1 MTDPANSPLRAAAEA
16 QLAATP
22 ETTSTQPMADLLH
35 ELQVHQI
42 ELEMQ
47 NEALRQT
54 QQAFEQERDRYLD
67 LYEFAPVGYVTL
79 SAEGIIEAINLTGVK
94 LLGVERKA
102 LLLHRFAACVAPVDR
117 DAWQRQ
123 FQSVKQHAEPHSMEL
138 ALQRGDGSVFQA
150 QLEYA
155 PQKVGAGGTSL
166 RVALSDISARKQLE
180 AELRAREQHFS
191 TLANG
196 GSTLI
201 WTSGVDKL
209 CDYFNEPWLRFT
221 GRTLEQEM
229 GNGWTEGVHADDF
242 DHCLQTYVG
251 AFERHEPFEMEY
263 RLRAASGEYRWIL
276 DAGNPRYAIDG
287 NFLGY
292 IGYCYDISAR
302 KTIEAQLRL
311 QALVLDQIQDHVTI
325 SDLDGVVTYVNQAEM
340 RTLWSARESI
350 VGEHVSVYGDS
361 PEADAR
367 QDEIV
372 TATRLQGAWQ
382 GRVVNF
388 RPDGSGIDIDLR
400 TTLIRNEHGEPVA
413 MVGVGTDITARLKAE
428 NALAKS
434 EERYRL
440 AFQHSL
446 DSVNINR
453 LSDGLYVEVNQA
465 FLDILGYELQDITGR
480 TSLELDIWADPADRQ
495 HLVDE
500 LRQKGQCH
508 NLEARFRKKNG
519 ELIWGLMS
527 AVMMELDGVPCIL
540 SIARDVTAIRL
551 TQDELAHHRMQLE
564 QLVEAR
570 TSELQAAN
578 HTLRDTQFAMERA
591 GIGIHWVNADT
602 GRLLYA
608 NQFAADMLG
617 YTVDETLGLS
627 VSDIDPNFATAD
639 FAQVTTSLR
648 LQGTARFETV
658 LRAKDGRL
666 VPVEVTLYFLPA
678 KLEESVEEPG
688 RFITFITDISKR
700 KEAELALVQAK
711 EAAEAANRAKSTFL
725 ANMSHEIR
733 TPMNAVIGLTHMLR
747 RKLSEPEHLDKLGKI
762 ASASDHLLGVINDIL
777 DISKIEADKLVLE
790 KSNFEIDAMLARI
803 AAMVIERVHEK
814 GLELII
820 DADPDLGVVN
830 GDATRLSQALLNY
843 LGNALKFTEHGSIT
857 LRARVVEET
866 AADLLLRFE
875 VTDTGIGI
883 AAEHLPRLF
892 HAFEQADSS
901 TTRRFGGTGL
911 GLAITRRL
919 AILMGGDAGMEST
932 PGLGSTF
939 WFSARVGRIS
949 VARERHLIPAL
960 QGKRALAVD
969 DTLVTRMVHAQ
980 LLRMNGLESEAAAS
994 GETALEIIRAADAG
1008 ERPFDLVLVDLLMP
1022 EMDGFEVLAMLR
1034 LLALRHQPM
1043 VWLVTASGDT
1053 VILDDARKV
1062 GFDEILLKPLSTEML
1077 HAALQRHL
1085 PALTGQD
1092 DHEAAA
1098 LPEAPE
1104 ADAEAVLQRD
1114 FRHARLL
1121 LAEDDPVNQEVAL
1134 IVLGDIGWQI
1144 DIANHGQE
1152 AVERATANAYDLIL
1166 MDMQMPVMDGVEAT
1180 RIIRQLPQHQRV
1192 PILAMTANAFD
1203 EDRKACLAAGMN
1215 DFITKPVLPE
1225 KLFGMLLKWLTHQL
1239 P

>member
-1 MTDPANSPLRAAAEA
+1 
-16 QLAATP
+16 
-22 ETTSTQPMADLLH
+22 
-35 ELQVHQI
+35 
-42 ELEMQ
+42 
-47 NEALRQT
+47 
-54 QQAFEQERDRYLD
+54 
-67 LYEFAPVGYVTL
+67 
-79 SAEGIIEAINLTGVK
+79 
-94 LLGVERKA
+94 
-102 LLLHRFAACVAPVDR
+102 
-117 DAWQRQ
+117 
-123 FQSVKQHAEPHSMEL
+123 MEL

-1225 KLFGMLLKWLTHQL
+1225 KLFEMLLTWLSKSRA
-1239 P
+1239 

>member
-1 MTDPANSPLRAAAEA
+1 MTDKPDNDSPLRSAAEA
-16 QLAATP
+16 QLTAAPSETP
-22 ETTSTQPMADLLH
+22 VGPMADLLH

-47 NEALRQT
+47 NEALRKSEL
-54 QQAFEQERDRYLD
+54 ALAESRDRYRD
-67 LYEFAPVGYVTL
+67 LYEFAPVGYLTL
-79 SAEGIIEAINLTGVK
+79 SAESVIEAINLTGTR
-94 LLGVERKA
+94 LLGVERNS
-102 LLLHRFAACVAPVDR
+102 LLHHGFAACIAPEER
-117 DAWQRQ
+117 DLWLRR
-123 FQSVKQHAEPHSMEL
+123 FQQIKAHGEAASMEL
-138 ALQRGDGSVFQA
+138 AMQRGDGSVFPA
-150 QLEYA
+150 QLDCV
-155 PQKVGAGGTSL
+155 PQKVGTGGTAV
-166 RVALSDISARKQLE
+166 RVALSDISARK
-180 AELRAREQHFS
+180 
-191 TLANG
+191 
-196 GSTLI
+196 
-201 WTSGVDKL
+201 
-209 CDYFNEPWLRFT
+209 
-221 GRTLEQEM
+221 
-229 GNGWTEGVHADDF
+229 
-242 DHCLQTYVG
+242 
-251 AFERHEPFEMEY
+251 
-263 RLRAASGEYRWIL
+263 AA
-276 DAGNPRYAIDG
+276 
-287 NFLGY
+287 
-292 IGYCYDISAR
+292 
-302 KTIEAQLRL
+302 EAQLRKLSQVVEQSPESVAITDLSGALEYVNAAYVQHSGYRREELIGQNQRML
-311 QALVLDQIQDHVTI
+311 QSGKTPQA
-325 SDLDGVVTYVNQAEM
+325 TYVA
-340 RTLWSARESI
+340 LWHAMTHDRPWK
-350 VGEHVSVYGDS
+350 GEFINRRCDGSEYVEFAIITPLH
-361 PEADAR
+361 
-367 QDEIV
+367 
-372 TATRLQGAWQ
+372 
-382 GRVVNF
+382 
-388 RPDGSGIDIDLR
+388 RPDGSIGHYVAVKEDITEKKRMSAELERHRHHLEELLEERTADLR
-400 TTLIRNEHGEPVA
+400 DAETKYRTVADFTYDWEVWIDDAGHWLYCSPACERVSGYHSDEFLARPELYLDITHADDRASLSAHLHEGEHR
-413 MVGVGTDITARLKAE
+413 GVGEIE
-428 NALAKS
+428 
-434 EERYRL
+434 
-440 AFQHSL
+440 
-446 DSVNINR
+446 
-453 LSDGLYVEVNQA
+453 
-465 FLDILGYELQDITGR
+465 
-480 TSLELDIWADPADRQ
+480 
-495 HLVDE
+495 
-500 LRQKGQCH
+500 
-508 NLEARFRKKNG
+508 FRIYHKNG
-519 ELIWGLMS
+519 ELRWIEHLCQSVRDAAGNSLGRRVS
-527 AVMMELDGVPCIL
+527 NRDITERKRSDEAVHQ
-540 SIARDVTAIRL
+540 ARD
-551 TQDELAHHRMQLE
+551 E
-564 QLVEAR
+564 
-570 TSELQAAN
+570 
-578 HTLRDTQFAMERA
+578 
-591 GIGIHWVNADT
+591 
-602 GRLLYA
+602 
-608 NQFAADMLG
+608 
-617 YTVDETLGLS
+617 
-627 VSDIDPNFATAD
+627 
-639 FAQVTTSLR
+639 
-648 LQGTARFETV
+648 
-658 LRAKDGRL
+658 
-666 VPVEVTLYFLPA
+666 
-678 KLEESVEEPG
+678 
-688 RFITFITDISKR
+688 
-700 KEAELALVQAK
+700 
-711 EAAEAANRAKSTFL
+711 AEAANRAKSTFL

-1225 KLFGMLLKWLTHQL
+1225 KLFEMLLTWLSKSRA
-1239 P
+1239 